1 MLPLLIN
8 NIERMRAWL
17 IDDDNVTNMLNRY
30 YLEVHFPQLKIEL
43 FSKAKMA
50 LDDLIVNGK
59 ETDFIFLDLN
69 MPEMNGWEF
78 LDAIAE
84 SAALPKR
91 FPKIY
96 ILSSSLDPADRER
109 AETHQFVAGFLSK
122 PLESVELEFLAQVDL
137 EKK

>member
-1 MLPLLIN
+1 
-8 NIERMRAWL
+8 MRAWL

-30 YLEVHFPQLKIEL
+30 YLEVHFPHLQIEL
-43 FSKAKMA
+43 FSKAKTA
-50 LDDLIVNGK
+50 LDDLIIKAK
-59 ETDFIFLDLN
+59 ETDFIFLDIN

-84 SAALPKR
+84 AASLPQR

-96 ILSSSLDPADRER
+96 MLSSSLDPADKVR

-122 PLESVELEFLAQVDL
+122 PLESVELEFLAQVVL

>member
-1 MLPLLIN
+1 
-8 NIERMRAWL
+8 MRAWL

-30 YLEVHFPQLKIEL
+30 YLEVHFPHLQIEL
-43 FSKAKMA
+43 FSKAKTA
-50 LDDLIVNGK
+50 LDDLIINAK
-59 ETDFIFLDLN
+59 ETDFIFLDIN

-84 SAALPKR
+84 AASLPQR

-96 ILSSSLDPADRER
+96 MLSSSLDPADKVR

-122 PLESVELEFLAQVDL
+122 PLESVELEFLAHVVL

>member
-1 MLPLLIN
+1 
-8 NIERMRAWL
+8 MRAWL

-30 YLEVHFPQLKIEL
+30 YLEVHFPHLKIEL
-43 FSKAKMA
+43 FSKAKTA
-50 LDDLIVNGK
+50 LDDLIIKAK
-59 ETDFIFLDLN
+59 ETDFIFLDIN

-84 SAALPKR
+84 SASLPQR

-96 ILSSSLDPADRER
+96 MLSSSLDPADKER

-122 PLESVELEFLAQVDL
+122 PLESVELEFLAQVVL

>member
-1 MLPLLIN
+1 
-8 NIERMRAWL
+8 MRAWL

-30 YLEVHFPQLKIEL
+30 YLEVHFPHLQIEL
-43 FSKAKMA
+43 FSKAKTA
-50 LDDLIVNGK
+50 LDDLIIKAK
-59 ETDFIFLDLN
+59 ETDFIFLDIN

-84 SAALPKR
+84 AASLPQR

-96 ILSSSLDPADRER
+96 MLSSSLDPADKER

-122 PLESVELEFLAQVDL
+122 PLESVELEFLAHVVL

>member
-1 MLPLLIN
+1 
-8 NIERMRAWL
+8 MRAWL

-30 YLEVHFPQLKIEL
+30 YLEVHFPHLQIEL
-43 FSKAKMA
+43 FSKAKTA
-50 LDDLIVNGK
+50 LDDLIINAK
-59 ETDFIFLDLN
+59 ETDFIFLDIN

-84 SAALPKR
+84 AASLPQR

-96 ILSSSLDPADRER
+96 MLSSSLDPADKER
-109 AETHQFVAGFLSK
+109 DETHQFVAGFLSK
-122 PLESVELEFLAQVDL
+122 PLESVELEFLAQVVL

>member
-1 MLPLLIN
+1 
-8 NIERMRAWL
+8 MRAWL

-30 YLEVHFPQLKIEL
+30 YLEVHFPHLQIEL
-43 FSKAKMA
+43 FSKAKTA
-50 LDDLIVNGK
+50 LDDLIIKAK
-59 ETDFIFLDLN
+59 ETDFIFLDIN

-84 SAALPKR
+84 AASLPQR

-96 ILSSSLDPADRER
+96 MLSSSLDPADKER
-109 AETHQFVAGFLSK
+109 AETHQFVEGFLSK
-122 PLESVELEFLAQVDL
+122 PLESVELEFLAHVVL

>member
-1 MLPLLIN
+1 
-8 NIERMRAWL
+8 MRAWL

-30 YLEVHFPQLKIEL
+30 YLEVHFPHLQIEL
-43 FSKAKMA
+43 FSKAKTA
-50 LDDLIVNGK
+50 LDDLIINAK
-59 ETDFIFLDLN
+59 ETDFIFLDIN

-84 SAALPKR
+84 AASLPQR

-96 ILSSSLDPADRER
+96 MLSSSLDPADKVR

-122 PLESVELEFLAQVDL
+122 PLESVELEFLAQVVL